1 MNCGRWESLL
11 FPLLALVACAVS
23 TGCNNQATEPVSE
36 QSTPKD
42 NQSPNATE
50 PATVAKAPAKLPELL
65 PEAELAD
72 GWISLFDGQTLF
84 GWHADSD
91 ANWRVEEGSIVVDQG
106 TKGLLHTTTRF
117 ADYVLKLEFRSAPG
131 TNSGVFLHTPPTIE
145 DVSQDVYELN
155 IADADNPFPTGSL
168 VQRKKVKGTFD
179 SQDWQAYEITVNGDQ
194 ITVDLDGQ
202 RVMDYQDPRPLRRG
216 TIALQL
222 NEGKVEFRNIKLKPL
237 NVVSIFN
244 GQDLTGWTEYPEMA
258 TKFSVTEEG
267 ALNARNTGE
276 GRGQLET
283 VDTYGDFVLQL
294 QCMTHGKSLNSGVF
308 FRCIPGE
315 TMNGYESQIQNGF
328 KNGDRSQPE
337 DCGTGGI
344 FRRQDARLVVADDEA
359 WFHKTLIADGP
370 HIAAWVNGYQ
380 VSDWTDERAPDPNPR
395 KGLRTEAGTIILQ
408 GHDPTTNLSFRQ
420 LQAVELTPRGATGE

>member
-1 MNCGRWESLL
+1 MNCGRWDSLL
-11 FPLLALVACAVS
+11 FPLLALVAFAVS
-23 TGCNNQATEPVSE
+23 TGCNNQATEPVRE
-36 QSTPKD
+36 QSTSKD

-168 VQRKKVKGTFD
+168 VQRKKVEGTFD

-237 NVVSIFN
+237 NVVRQIGCFDELLMLFQPWNMSI
-244 GQDLTGWTEYPEMA
+244 
-258 TKFSVTEEG
+258 TEEG
-267 ALNARNTGE
+267 QAIGCEFDTLLYRSHKAPAI
-276 GRGQLET
+276 LEWQSIKRINI
-283 VDTYGDFVLQL
+283 D
-294 QCMTHGKSLNSGVF
+294 
-308 FRCIPGE
+308 
-315 TMNGYESQIQNGF
+315 
-328 KNGDRSQPE
+328 
-337 DCGTGGI
+337 
-344 FRRQDARLVVADDEA
+344 
-359 WFHKTLIADGP
+359 
-370 HIAAWVNGYQ
+370 
-380 VSDWTDERAPDPNPR
+380 
-395 KGLRTEAGTIILQ
+395 
-408 GHDPTTNLSFRQ
+408 
-420 LQAVELTPRGATGE
+420 

>member
-1 MNCGRWESLL
+1 MDCGCWKSLL
-11 FPLLALVACAVS
+11 FPLVAFGTLTAVN
-23 TGCNNQATEPVSE
+23 GCNSQVAEPADQQAAT
-36 QSTPKD
+36 D
-42 NQSPNATE
+42 NQTAQE
-50 PATVAKAPAKLPELL
+50 PDPAPASQAPTELPELL
-65 PEAELAD
+65 TETELND

-84 GWHADSD
+84 GWRADSD
-91 ANWRVEEGSIVVDQG
+91 ANWRVEDGCIVVDQG
-106 TKGLLHTTTRF
+106 SRGLLHTTTRF

-131 TNSGVFLHTPPTIE
+131 TNSGVFLHTPPTIQ
-145 DVSQDVYELN
+145 DVSQEVYELN

-168 VQRKKVKGTFD
+168 VKRKKVEGTFD
-179 SQDWQAYEITVNGDQ
+179 SQDWQAYEITVNGGQ
-194 ITVDLDGQ
+194 ITVNLDGQ
-202 RVMDYQDPRPLRRG
+202 RVLEYEDPAPLRRG

-237 NVVSIFN
+237 NTASIFN
-244 GQDLTGWTEYPEMA
+244 GQDLTGWTEYPDMA
-258 TKFSVTEEG
+258 TKFQVTEEG
-267 ALNARNTGE
+267 FLNARNTGE

-283 VDTYGDFVLQL
+283 VQTYADFVLQL

-328 KNGDRSQPE
+328 KNGDRAQPE

-344 FRRQDARLVVADDEA
+344 FRRQDARLVVADDEV

-370 HIAAWVNGYQ
+370 HIAVWVNGYQ
-380 VSDWTDERAPDPNPR
+380 VSDWTDERAPDLNPR

-408 GHDPTTNLSFRQ
+408 GHDPTTNLSFRK
-420 LQAVELTPRGATGE
+420 LQAVELPPRGTTNE